1 MKKFHANL
9 SQSNLDF
16 NLCYLIKKKMRQ
28 LHKRFNYSSIKKLY
42 DLLKRVDHEVKKSV
56 LKKLIKFCTFCQKYA
71 KFPKRFKFTLRD
83 DVNFNYSVIINV
95 MYVENSFILHVIDE
109 ATRFQVIR
117 LLQNINAKHI
127 WEMLRLCWINVYLNS
142 SDHILHDADKNVVS
156 REFRQFVVSMTIII
170 KSISIEIHWSIDVIK
185 RYHVKLRKVY
195 QMILEN
201 LDNETDVIKKMMLQM
216 IIKAINDTIDFDK
229 LMLTLLIF
237 DVYSR
242 MHVMNS
248 SISSINQRAMT
259 IEKAMIEMRKFK
271 VEQQVAD
278 ALNIR
283 NDFIITRFTIYFL
296 NRTY

>member
-1 MKKFHANL
+1 
-9 SQSNLDF
+9 
-16 NLCYLIKKKMRQ
+16 
-28 LHKRFNYSSIKKLY
+28 
-42 DLLKRVDHEVKKSV
+42 
-56 LKKLIKFCTFCQKYA
+56 
-71 KFPKRFKFTLRD
+71 
-83 DVNFNYSVIINV
+83 
-95 MYVENSFILHVIDE
+95 
-109 ATRFQVIR
+109 
-117 LLQNINAKHI
+117 
-127 WEMLRLCWINVYLNS
+127 
-142 SDHILHDADKNVVS
+142 
-156 REFRQFVVSMTIII
+156 
-170 KSISIEIHWSIDVIK
+170 
-185 RYHVKLRKVY
+185 
-195 QMILEN
+195 MILEN